1 MYSFMI
7 KYKNIFLIATIGLF
21 VGSLGFVGA
30 GVFVEEYG
38 PNAAIAYVGKAK
50 IKVRDF
56 ESSYRLA
63 ERNQREQQRGLEQE
77 EETDEQG
84 NAKKLRQEVLQAMIA
99 QESMVQSAQKY
110 GLGVS
115 DLEIGYDIRKQFSE
129 GGLFNKQAYTYVV
142 RNQFGMT
149 PVQYEEHMR
158 MQKLAQKFQNLL
170 ILSAKITP
178 QEAAMMI
185 PKDMSGQEADDMLTR
200 IKAQSLADA
209 FTRQFNEQERV
220 EVKHQDR
227 FEF

>member
-38 PNAAIAYVGKAK
+38 PNAAIAQVGKTK
-50 IKVRDF
+50 IKARDF
-56 ESSYRLA
+56 ESAYRLA
-63 ERNQREQQRGLEQE
+63 ERNQREQRREQEQE
-77 EETDEQG
+77 EETDERAD
-84 NAKKLRQEVLQAMIA
+84 AKKLRQEVLQAMIT
-99 QESMVQSAQKY
+99 QESMVQSAKKY

-115 DLEIGYDIRKQFSE
+115 DLEIGYDIRNQFSQD
-129 GGLFNKQAYTYVV
+129 GLFNKQAYTYVV
-142 RNQFGMT
+142 RNHYGMT
-149 PVQYEEHMR
+149 PVQYEDMMLR
-158 MQKLAQKFQNLL
+158 QKLAGKFQNLL
-170 ILSAKITP
+170 ILSAKVTP

-185 PKDMSGQEADDMLTR
+185 PKDMEAQAADDMLTR

-209 FTRQFNEQERV
+209 FTRQFNEQEKV

-227 FEF
+227 FDF